1 MKFSKQ
7 EKEDLFKA
15 WFALSI
21 AFAILINE
29 GFSLSLKFLEGIVLS
44 AFTVGIAF
52 LLHELSHKFFAQK
65 YNCWAE
71 FRANTTMLILAVLMS
86 FLGFILVAPGAVM
99 ISGRISKKQNGIIS
113 LAGPMMNIFLGVI
126 YLIGAILVFSLEN
139 SLIKQFFTY
148 GYIINA
154 WLAVFNLLPFGIFDG
169 KKVYVW
175 NKGVYAVAMLLAI
188 GLLVLTL

>member
-1 MKFSKQ
+1 MKFSKL

-29 GFSLSLKFLEGIVLS
+29 GFSLSFKFLEGIFLS

-52 LLHELSHKFFAQK
+52 LLHELSHKFVAQK
-65 YNCWAE
+65 YKCWAE
-71 FRANTTMLILAVLMS
+71 FRANTTMLMLAVLMS

-99 ISGRISKKQNGIIS
+99 ISGRVSKKQNGIIS
-113 LAGPMMNIFLGVI
+113 LAGPMMNVFLGVV
-126 YLIGAILVFSLEN
+126 YLICAVLVVSSDN
-139 SLIKQFFTY
+139 SLIKDFFTY

-169 KKVYVW
+169 KKVFAW
-175 NKGVYAVAMLLAI
+175 NKGVYAVSMLLAV
-188 GLLVLTL
+188 GLLVLAL

>member
-1 MKFSKQ
+1 MKFSKL

-15 WFALSI
+15 WLALSI
-21 AFAILINE
+21 AFAILIK
-29 GFSLSLKFLEGIVLS
+29 GFSLSLDFLTGFFLS

-65 YNCWAE
+65 FHCWAE
-71 FRANTTMLILAVLMS
+71 FRANTTMLMLAILMS

-99 ISGRISKKQNGIIS
+99 ITGRISKKQNGIIS
-113 LAGPMMNIFLGVI
+113 LAGPMMNIFLGVL
-126 YLIGAILVFSLEN
+126 YLLGAILVFSLEN
-139 SLIKQFFTY
+139 SLITQFFTY

-169 KKVYVW
+169 KKVYAW
-175 NKGVYAVAMLLAI
+175 NKGIYSVAMLLAI
-188 GLLVLTL
+188 GLLMLALL